1 MPNLNYYQHI
11 PKKET
16 DFKKQ
21 YKVLGY
27 ECLDCGKT
35 TKDKPQYCSFC
46 TSEAIKEIL
55 RKDVK

>member
-1 MPNLNYYQHI
+1 MLNLNYYKHV
-11 PKKET
+11 PKKEH
-16 DFKKQ
+16 DFKKH

-35 TKDKPQYCSFC
+35 TKEKPTFCSIC
-46 TSEAIKEIL
+46 ESEAIKEIL